1 MDRAIGLF
9 FAFRLPKEQRGTAR
23 SGAKK
28 GGPTKKEKRGTVSI
42 LRGTRLG
49 GIWPG
54 LAELGDVNR
63 GSARPGEHAAELG

>member
-28 GGPTKKEKRGTVSI
+28 GGPTKKEMRGMVSI
-42 LRGTRLG
+42 LRGTSFGPVWR
-49 GIWPG
+49 I
-54 LAELGDVNR
+54 LAQFGDVNR